1 MHANIVTI
9 VLTPKVQ
16 ATNPSEPFLKSCF
29 STNNSK
35 MNTTSNFISHDIIFV
50 ENGYHMRKLQ
60 AFEATGLNDSR
71 TKSRAEYHPVPR
83 RPSRGNPVNPV
94 PTNVTGGI
102 LAAQDSTGIPV
113 PIPCE
118 H

>member
-1 MHANIVTI
+1 MHTT
-9 VLTPKVQ
+9 L
-16 ATNPSEPFLKSCF
+16 SFLSY
-29 STNNSK
+29 
-35 MNTTSNFISHDIIFV
+35 DIIFV

-60 AFEATGLNDSR
+60 AFEATGLKDSR
-71 TKSRAEYHPVPR
+71 TKFRAEYSPVPR
-83 RPSRGNPVNPV
+83 RPSHGNPVNPV

-113 PIPCE
+113 PVPCE